1 MIREEEELKLKQQLK
16 EKDIHREEKYLKE
29 DIEKKLNQ
37 EEDIEMR
44 EFLNLKVKKVKNMM
58 IDMIMIEEDIDHIV
72 K

>member
-1 MIREEEELKLKQQLK
+1 MIHDKEELKVKQKLK

-44 EFLNLKVKKVKNMM
+44 EFLNLKGKKVKNMM